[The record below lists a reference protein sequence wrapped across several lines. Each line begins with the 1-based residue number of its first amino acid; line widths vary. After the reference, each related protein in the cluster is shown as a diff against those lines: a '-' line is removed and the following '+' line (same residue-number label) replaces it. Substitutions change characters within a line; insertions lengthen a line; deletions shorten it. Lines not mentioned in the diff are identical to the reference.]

1 MLSSLRFRLPAL
13 FLLGIVVSGVI
24 AALIALRL
32 FQGYVQSRLKAELR
46 RDAAGLTELYQE
58 QANKENG
65 AAPKFAA
72 AKLEKATGAR
82 LYFIGVSPFPVKKQP
97 LHILSARYLPN
108 WQSDRPITF
117 EFTPPGAHRRY
128 VAVANPLRLD
138 TGKQSGLQ
146 FGDLVVAKPKTEL
159 AQRLLTLGDRL
170 AIAFVGGIVIA

>member
-72 AKLEKATGAR
+72 AKLEKAEAKWR
-82 LYFIGVSPFPVKKQP
+82 LSRRSTPGSIGS
-97 LHILSARYLPN
+97 R
-108 WQSDRPITF
+108 
-117 EFTPPGAHRRY
+117 
-128 VAVANPLRLD
+128 
-138 TGKQSGLQ
+138 
-146 FGDLVVAKPKTEL
+146 
-159 AQRLLTLGDRL
+159 
-170 AIAFVGGIVIA
+170 